1 MVAIHFRIGPTSCID
16 TQNKASPVAPFIIW
30 RNFATWAV
38 GNTNLI
44 CGHFLVITTVLV
56 HLFIAQLLRVKIF
69 VAFYQQPKNKR
80 PILSLG
86 CCSPLTTEP
95 TSLLLWE
102 WAVTCSWKREGR
114 GRRSSRMRATRGGI
128 RTYPWFIGEVPN
140 PKKWIWQLHISSIPT
155 LWFP

>member
-1 MVAIHFRIGPTSCID
+1 MVAIHFRIRPTSCTD
-16 TQNKASPVAPFIIW
+16 TQNKANPVLQI
-30 RNFATWAV
+30 
-38 GNTNLI
+38 NTNLI

-56 HLFIAQLLRVKIF
+56 HLFIAQLVHVKIV

-102 WAVTCSWKREGR
+102 
-114 GRRSSRMRATRGGI
+114 
-128 RTYPWFIGEVPN
+128 
-140 PKKWIWQLHISSIPT
+140 
-155 LWFP
+155 